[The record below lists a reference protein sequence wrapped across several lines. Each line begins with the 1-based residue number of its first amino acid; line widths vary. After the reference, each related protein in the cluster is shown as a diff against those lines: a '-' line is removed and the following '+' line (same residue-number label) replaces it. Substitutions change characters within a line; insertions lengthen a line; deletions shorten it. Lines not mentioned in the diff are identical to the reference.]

1 MHSPTTQELALA
13 HTDALK
19 DIVLQAGKEIL
30 QVYNTEFAV
39 QTLSLIHI

>member
-13 HTDALK
+13 YTDALK